1 MALLPPLSGL
11 LVSMVSWVLTEPPAG
26 RLRLMAAKWQLT
38 ATGSEEQPRPMVPV
52 KLAFEVR
59 VTVTVAFCELAMV
72 TVAGVTVTP
81 NSTGVPETVIA
92 DEVEE
97 PWSVSPL

>member
-1 MALLPPLSGL
+1 VAIDRDRKRRATQADGPL
-11 LVSMVSWVLTEPPAG
+11 
-26 RLRLMAAKWQLT
+26 
-38 ATGSEEQPRPMVPV
+38 
-52 KLAFEVR
+52 KLAFEIR

-81 NSTGVPETVIA
+81 KSTGVPETLIA

-97 PWSVSPL
+97 PCSASPLYTASTL